1 MGARKI
7 QIKNIYR
14 RTVNM
19 KKIRQTVIVLLSAA
33 ILSGCGESGSKKW
46 RLDNE
51 NLTDTEVATLKL
63 TMAMRDKIAK
73 ENKWSDLNG
82 IDWVPILVCFPEER
96 EKCDQFKGWNKLSGD
111 NWATLLSEEPRF
123 DDECDDYAGWKM
135 MSSGNWIEL
144 LSAQAKFMKEANR
157 NKVFDS
163 FTNENWVSAIK
174 SNSKVLREKCDEIK
188 IWEKLQAK
196 DWLDIL
202 SSNSEH
208 IKDANAHNAWKL
220 LKIEDW
226 QVLISK
232 NDAYIKE
239 ANSQKILDNLD
250 NATWLNFI
258 AANPKIQ
265 SVAEEKEVFKKF
277 TPMEWAN
284 LLAKDAKYIE
294 LFKKTSS
301 LDKLSDDNLIKL
313 YCTQPNLRNE
323 IFSLNRIDMDLA
335 KSIENLYKHF
345 GDNGEGLSGNKLVI
359 LVKIFPELK
368 ERINAETFRNYDLD
382 SWVNVLR
389 GDKEL
394 YDIMSKKFAYLIPW
408 KKFTF
413 ADWVEM
419 LDKND
424 DLKGMF
430 DRYVNIKE
438 LSYPQIRK
446 ALFTGS
452 PAFEKYDFWK
462 EFTKEQY
469 LLLIKD
475 DGAAE
480 IGMEAAAEL
489 FSGQKIRGLNDLKR
503 ASKAIDDFEKNIIG
517 KLVFEGDSKGA
528 TEDLKKVADGLS
540 DEKKVYDRN
549 YIIQMAK
556 KHGIF
561 EQFSDE
567 NWRSLFEDREL
578 EKISDISG
586 VYYELHKNDADCSKY
601 ISEFLTYENI
611 KKYDLWKK
619 ITVEQWANLSYDGDN
634 FRIYESKDKSNGKAK
649 ETIEVPYGT
658 FNLESRVGKNI
669 AELFNK
675 ITQNGIWGNLNK
687 NAQIN
692 LLSLTLLFRNNEKGF
707 STLQIWKNIQ
717 KDVWIEFFSNVSCSS
732 SDNELYE
739 VLRCYSPCCDLS
751 KMEVSDMIKIMSSIY
766 NRTKSKKVARM
777 CTYDIKKCINIKD
790 ISKDEVFEGIKYD
803 DYFPGLPGIIEYGA
817 KKYCNAVY
825 DFTAEDWIKYYKI
838 AEDKICVKLAFE
850 QAADLSKFSDEDKK
864 KLSDSGFEQSIEK
877 LESQKEREKDNQ
889 KNQHQ
894 DVKSDNNKPIKGDG
908 SNIPSTKQSDDLK
921 RKILGTGIG
930 NLFRR

>member
-1 MGARKI
+1 
-7 QIKNIYR
+7 
-14 RTVNM
+14 M
-19 KKIRQTVIVLLSAA
+19 KKIKQTVILLLSVVV
-33 ILSGCGESGSKKW
+33 LSGCGESGSKKW

-51 NLTDTEVATLKL
+51 NLTDTEVAALKL

-489 FSGQKIRGLNDLKR
+489 FSGKKIRGMNDFEQAIKG
-503 ASKAIDDFEKNIIG
+503 IDDFEKNIVG

-528 TEDLKKVADGLS
+528 TEDLKKLS
-540 DEKKVYDRN
+540 DSVSKKIIYDDKFIISKARQYGIFQNFTEEQWNLLFNNLKEEKEEKQTLLIKEYLLLKKQFPSITQKLVGSNNFVVISENKLWDKLSPVQWNNFMCYT
-549 YIIQMAK
+549 AK
-556 KHGIF
+556 KFNDCYDYESKKEIAKQYQEIISCF
-561 EQFSDE
+561 DSLNIIEQFSDE
-567 NWRSLFEDREL
+567 EVLYCIEHGL
-578 EKISDISG
+578 
-586 VYYELHKNDADCSKY
+586 
-601 ISEFLTYENI
+601 
-611 KKYDLWKK
+611 DLM
-619 ITVEQWANLSYDGDN
+619 
-634 FRIYESKDKSNGKAK
+634 KSQ
-649 ETIEVPYGT
+649 E
-658 FNLESRVGKNI
+658 
-669 AELFNK
+669 FNK
-675 ITQNGIWGNLNK
+675 IQPSLVEDLK
-687 NAQIN
+687 N
-692 LLSLTLLFRNNEKGF
+692 KGF
-707 STLQIWKNIQ
+707 WNKISKKIWMHYICEYGNFDLFYVEKAGVKNWDKKDIFESLKMYFQ
-717 KDVWIEFFSNVSCSS
+717 KIESNSPLYEGGFVEFVKTSLNALTEVEKTRLINIYSALRNEAKFPSDFIPNTEKWMFKLKCEKCREDFDKIDPNYFYSCKHVWAFSIDNQLESNSNVVCDDVSIDNKTKNSKKQQVQGKKSDTSS
-732 SDNELYE
+732 SN
-739 VLRCYSPCCDLS
+739 
-751 KMEVSDMIKIMSSIY
+751 
-766 NRTKSKKVARM
+766 
-777 CTYDIKKCINIKD
+777 
-790 ISKDEVFEGIKYD
+790 G
-803 DYFPGLPGIIEYGA
+803 
-817 KKYCNAVY
+817 
-825 DFTAEDWIKYYKI
+825 
-838 AEDKICVKLAFE
+838 
-850 QAADLSKFSDEDKK
+850 
-864 KLSDSGFEQSIEK
+864 
-877 LESQKEREKDNQ
+877 
-889 KNQHQ
+889 
-894 DVKSDNNKPIKGDG
+894 
-908 SNIPSTKQSDDLK
+908 SDDLK
-921 RKILGTGIG
+921 KKIGSTPKVVE
-930 NLFRR
+930 